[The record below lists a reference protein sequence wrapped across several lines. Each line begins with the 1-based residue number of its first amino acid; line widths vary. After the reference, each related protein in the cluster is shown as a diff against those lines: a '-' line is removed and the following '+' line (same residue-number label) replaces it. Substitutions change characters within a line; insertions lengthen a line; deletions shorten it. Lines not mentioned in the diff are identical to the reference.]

1 VIHEYWRIELKI
13 KIAFCRLFFVL
24 FLGFVCG
31 GCSSRGIPVEV
42 IDSGAKETIKQS
54 LASTLET
61 GALGSEEILI
71 DENIMRLTSDDATM
85 GAEIK
90 KLFEDLKK
98 AKTPTAV
105 KAKAKEIIG
114 KL

>member
-1 VIHEYWRIELKI
+1 MKTKI
-13 KIAFCRLFFVL
+13 VFAPLVVVL
-24 FLGFVCG
+24 CLGFMFSGCG
-31 GCSSRGIPVEV
+31 SGGIPVEV
-42 IDSGAKETIKQS
+42 VDSGAKESIKQALS
-54 LASTLET
+54 SPAES
-61 GALGSEEILI
+61 GSLGSEEILI
-71 DENIMRLTSDDATM
+71 EENITRLTSDDAAM
-85 GAEIK
+85 GAEIR